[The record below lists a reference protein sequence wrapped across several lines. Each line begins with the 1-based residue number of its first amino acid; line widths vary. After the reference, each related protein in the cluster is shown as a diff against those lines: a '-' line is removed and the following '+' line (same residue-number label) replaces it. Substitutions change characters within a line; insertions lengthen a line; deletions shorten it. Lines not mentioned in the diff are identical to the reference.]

1 MAFHTI
7 DLSTWN
13 RAEHFLHYKNEVQC
27 AICIT
32 HRISITRLVPFLK
45 QKKLRFYPVMIYLVT
60 KALHLQTLFRLGMD
74 QEGNV
79 GYWDSIDPSY
89 TIFHKETETFSC
101 LWSSWN
107 LDFHFASSAS
117 S

>member
-60 KALHLQTLFRLGMD
+60 KALHLISSRDGSGRKCGLLG
-74 QEGNV
+74 Q
-79 GYWDSIDPSY
+79 Y
-89 TIFHKETETFSC
+89 
-101 LWSSWN
+101 
-107 LDFHFASSAS
+107 
-117 S
+117 